1 MKLQIIKIY
10 NNKIGI
16 WRCGKFLL
24 FESLWAKEDWNCVC
38 ANIYI
43 TGIFMHPDDINKHS
57 DKELKWKINVST

>member
-1 MKLQIIKIY
+1 MEFGGEI
-10 NNKIGI
+10 
-16 WRCGKFLL
+16 LL